1 MPLHQNQTLR
11 TMLTHGS
18 AVLPGRR
25 VVKGV
30 PAFFETSA
38 PSLTAGGNN
47 RAAGTKRRRVV
58 HSGADE
64 ALDEEGSE
72 EEDDEEEILPWE
84 AIVLDREPGAQPPA
98 FDDKVTI

>member
-1 MPLHQNQTLR
+1 MPLYQHQTLR
-11 TMLTHGS
+11 TMLTHDS

-47 RAAGTKRRRVV
+47 RAGTKRRRAVR
-58 HSGADE
+58 SGADE

-72 EEDDEEEILPWE
+72 EEDDEEEILP
-84 AIVLDREPGAQPPA
+84 
-98 FDDKVTI
+98 